1 VQLLSP
7 RLRILFMI
15 IIWLVAIVALILW
28 LGGSRLMRVTV
39 AGGPAGSETLAL
51 TYAIADALN
60 EAQPG
65 FKMIVLE
72 SGGSGENL

>member
-1 VQLLSP
+1 LLQ
-7 RLRILFMI
+7 I
-15 IIWLVAIVALILW
+15 IILP
-28 LGGSRLMRVTV
+28 SRLEL
-39 AGGPAGSETLAL
+39 PCSETLAL